1 MAIIKFILVFA
12 CCVYLIRLLMRIA
25 MPLLL
30 RHLFGKM
37 QQNANPRP
45 TDDRPEGDV
54 SIASRPPRK
63 PARKHKLPK
72 GEYVDFEEIK

>member
-37 QQNANPRP
+37 QQNAN
-45 TDDRPEGDV
+45 
-54 SIASRPPRK
+54 SRSTISYISSFWTQPYSPSTFWQ
-63 PARKHKLPK
+63 A
-72 GEYVDFEEIK
+72 